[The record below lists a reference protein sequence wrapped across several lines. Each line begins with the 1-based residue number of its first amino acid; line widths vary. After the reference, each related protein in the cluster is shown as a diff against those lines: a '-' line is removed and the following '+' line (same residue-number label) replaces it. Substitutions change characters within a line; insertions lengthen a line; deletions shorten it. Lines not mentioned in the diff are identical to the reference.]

1 MNSPRFVQN
10 NYGGYVKLVDSN
22 AVAGQELEIFT
33 IATENLEYFIDIAG
47 SGLVVQ
53 GSDEVVIAESASKG
67 GSASVSRYPGDPSPY
82 NRTNAPRKIM
92 KNRFVRHGSALPG
105 RRFVLE
111 DGTERRQFTYNGNL
125 SALHALL
132 VGNLKMEVR
141 MINYNGAWEIIS
153 PAGEATTR
161 GAAGVDVV

>member
-1 MNSPRFVQN
+1 M
-10 NYGGYVKLVDSN
+10 
-22 AVAGQELEIFT
+22 
-33 IATENLEYFIDIAG
+33 
-47 SGLVVQ
+47 
-53 GSDEVVIAESASKG
+53 AETASKG

-82 NRTNAPRKIM
+82 NRTNVPRKIM

-132 VGNLKMEVR
+132 VGNLKMQVR
-141 MINYNGAWEIIS
+141 MINYNGAWEVIS
-153 PAGEATTR
+153 PASEGSLR